1 MEEMLAEAVLGRDAE
16 ELIASELGQTLV
28 GMAQQEADEATYKL
42 QRTHPW
48 RTRRIRELQNEIWRA
63 QSFQAWLVE
72 LVERGQQAKQQLEN

>member
-16 ELIASELGQTLV
+16 EFVASELGQTMI
-28 GMAQQEADEATYKL
+28 GMAQQEIDEATYKL
-42 QRTHPW
+42 QRTSPW

-72 LVERGQQAKQQLEN
+72 LAERGQQAKQQLEI